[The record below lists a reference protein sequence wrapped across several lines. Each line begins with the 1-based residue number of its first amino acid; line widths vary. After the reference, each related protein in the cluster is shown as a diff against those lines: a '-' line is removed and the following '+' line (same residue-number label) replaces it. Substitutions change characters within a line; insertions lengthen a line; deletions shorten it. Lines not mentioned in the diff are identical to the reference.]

1 MSHIVFASPAISCYH
16 LQERARRELL
26 RRGHRVTL
34 LCSDAAAQTFWSTQV
49 AGVEAI
55 DLAAQ
60 PGPRQARRGEPA
72 SDAATRW
79 LEQTRPDL
87 VLFHGRQP
95 GQAAI
100 ERAVRAA
107 HSPALW
113 TGKGL
118 LPHTLQVDP
127 GGLDEDASSQRW
139 GARDFRV
146 VAPDLPLLEA
156 CLAHALAGQEPLG
169 LPRAPVRTPP
179 AGRRAADAARAVLA
193 GDVAGAWR
201 AWRGWRAA
209 LAPPGLPAP
218 RAIEDP
224 ATWTAPFLAVLLQP
238 RADLRTAHG
247 GPAPHLT
254 DELLQR
260 SREAADALGLSL
272 VVALPEGADGARW
285 RRALSR
291 QPRPGVRLLPPQLT
305 AVAAATAAA
314 VVTVN
319 HPLAAV
325 ALLAG
330 TPVVHTGRALY
341 HLDGVTRRA
350 APEALQAAVVDALR
364 RDRPALRRR
373 FLTWLMRYGHVWC
386 SATHPTFN
394 GMLGLIERIERA
406 ARASADARAAS
417 HRPGPAWPLAAKA

>member
-16 LQERARRELL
+16 LHERARRELL

-34 LCSDAAAQTFWSTQV
+34 LCSEAAAQTFWSAQV

-55 DLAAQ
+55 DLRAG
-60 PGPRQARRGEPA
+60 PDPRQARRGAPA
-72 SDAATRW
+72 GGAATRW
-79 LEQTRPDL
+79 LERARPDL
-87 VLFHGRQP
+87 VLFHGRQT

-100 ERAVRAA
+100 ERAARAA
-107 HSPALW
+107 HCPVLW
-113 TGKGL
+113 TGDGL

-146 VAPDLPLLEA
+146 VAPDPTLLEA
-156 CLAHALAGQEPLG
+156 CLAHALASHEPLG
-169 LPRAPVRTPP
+169 LPRAPVQTPP
-179 AGRRAADAARAVLA
+179 VGPRLADAAKAVLA
-193 GDVAGAWR
+193 GDVAGASR

-209 LAPPGLPAP
+209 LAPPGVPAM
-218 RAIEDP
+218 RATEDP
-224 ATWTAPFLAVLLQP
+224 AAWAAPFLAVLLQP
-238 RADLRTAHG
+238 RADLKAAHG
-247 GPAPHLT
+247 GQASGLT
-254 DELLQR
+254 HALLRR

-272 VVALPEGADGARW
+272 AVVLPEGQQGTRW
-285 RRALSR
+285 RRALS
-291 QPRPGVRLLPPQLT
+291 QNPIAGVRLLPPQLA

-314 VVTVN
+314 VATVN

-350 APEALQAAVVDALR
+350 APEALPAAVVDAIR

-386 SATHPTFN
+386 SATHPTYN

-406 ARASADARAAS
+406 AQASADALAAS